1 MPETGASRLAQTD
14 PPNGT
19 VADSPKITA
28 ARIAPLDL
36 TKRSPVSAWQID
48 RQITGSCRSRQR
60 PPARWRPASH
70 LGLCKPSGEDHMK
83 LVKNVDRRLLLLPA
97 TSTGLEA
104 GCRSGIPSRQGMS
117 RSSRARVTA

>member
-1 MPETGASRLAQTD
+1 MPETASRLAQTD

-36 TKRSPVSAWQID
+36 TKRSPVSAWQLD

-104 GCRSGIPSRQGMS
+104 AGAAFLHVRE
-117 RSSRARVTA
+117 